1 MGHGQETPKRRS
13 NAASVSGSIQQV
25 ASKTIGLTANLRVSD
40 ACRRGTNYED
50 SLSSEVLARILHELN
65 LTD

>member
-25 ASKTIGLTANLRVSD
+25 ASKTIGLVSR
-40 ACRRGTNYED
+40 APCRRGTNYED